1 MESPFLTDALTHG
14 LPQAHKLPS
23 ARPDQ
28 FSPSLLAAQG
38 QKYLFTTPLGAV
50 TLHSVQKGTRVKKK
64 LGAGHT
70 GATVLFRIWMS
81 RVTFIRV

>member
-38 QKYLFTTPLGAV
+38 QKSFYN
-50 TLHSVQKGTRVKKK
+50 SVRRCYTSFRPKRYTGKKK

-70 GATVLFRIWMS
+70 GATVLFRIWRS